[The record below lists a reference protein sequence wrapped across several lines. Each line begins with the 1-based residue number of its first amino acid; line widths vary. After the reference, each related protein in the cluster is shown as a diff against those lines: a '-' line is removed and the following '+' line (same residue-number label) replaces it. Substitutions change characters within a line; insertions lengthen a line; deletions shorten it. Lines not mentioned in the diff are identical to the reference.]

1 MRKRRYNDYPS
12 YIKKHFNERIQ
23 KISVNA
29 GFTCPNRVGEKGY
42 GGCTYCNNQ
51 TFNPAYTH
59 TEIPISTQIDKG
71 IQFFQHKYTTQK
83 YLAYF
88 QAYTNTYDEYNSLIQ
103 KYEQALQNKNVVGLV
118 IGTRPDCMTDELLD
132 YFKSKQKTH
141 YVSIEYGVEST
152 NDETLEYINRGH
164 SYAESVATITKT
176 ASYGLP
182 TGAHLILGLPKE
194 DRETILGH
202 AINLSKLPLTTIK
215 LHQLQLVRGTQMMVQ
230 HKRNP
235 EYFHL
240 YDADEYVD
248 LVVDF
253 LELLNPDF
261 VVERFISQSP
271 DKLLVAPRWGL
282 KNFEFV
288 AKVEKRLEER
298 DTYQGRL
305 HKVLVEK

>member
-1 MRKRRYNDYPS
+1 MNNRRYNDYSS
-12 YIKKHFNERIQ
+12 YIKRHFSHRIQ

-51 TFNPAYTH
+51 SFNPLYTQ
-59 TEIPISTQIDKG
+59 TEIPIETQLDKG
-71 IQFFQHKYTTQK
+71 IAFFSDKYKTQK

-88 QAYTNTYDEYNSLIQ
+88 QAYTNTYDEYDVLID
-103 KYEQALQNKNVVGLV
+103 KYEQALRNKNVVGLV

-132 YFKSKQKTH
+132 YFNKKQKTH

-152 NDETLEYINRGH
+152 ENKTLNYINRGH
-164 SYAESVATITKT
+164 SYEESVEAIRKT
-176 ASYGLP
+176 AAYGIP
-182 TGAHLILGLPKE
+182 TGAHLILGLPLE
-194 DRETILGH
+194 NREIILGH
-202 AINLSKLPLTTIK
+202 ARKLSALPLTTIK
-215 LHQLQLVRGTQMMVQ
+215 LHQLQLIRGTHMMVQ

-240 YDADEYVD
+240 YEADEYID
-248 LVVDF
+248 LVIDF

-261 VVERFISQSP
+261 IVERFISQSP
-271 DKLLVAPRWGL
+271 DKLLVAPKWGL

-288 AKVEKRLEER
+288 AKVEKRLKER
-298 DTYQGRL
+298 DTFQGRL
-305 HKVLVEK
+305 YKVLA

>member
-1 MRKRRYNDYPS
+1 MTKRRYNDYPS
-12 YIKKHFNERIQ
+12 YIKKHFHERIQ

-51 TFNPAYTH
+51 TFNPAYTQ
-59 TEIPISTQIDKG
+59 TEIPIGVQIDKG
-71 IQFFQHKYTTQK
+71 IQFFRHKYSTQK

-88 QAYTNTYDEYNSLIQ
+88 QAYTNTYDEYDVLIK
-103 KYEQALQNKNVVGLV
+103 KYEQALTNANVVGLV
-118 IGTRPDCMTDELLD
+118 IGTRPDCMTDELLE
-132 YFKSKQKTH
+132 YFTSKQKTH

-152 NDETLEYINRGH
+152 EDETLDYINRGH
-164 SYAESVATITKT
+164 SYAESVAAIEKT
-176 ASYGLP
+176 AAHGIP

-194 DRETILGH
+194 NRETILNH
-202 AINLSKLPLTTIK
+202 ARKLSELPLTTIK

-230 HKRNP
+230 YKRNP
-235 EYFHL
+235 EFFHL

-253 LELLNPDF
+253 LEILHPEF

-271 DKLLVAPRWGL
+271 DKLLIAPRWGL

-288 AKVEKRLEER
+288 ARVEKRLEER
-298 DTYQGRL
+298 NTYQGRL
-305 HKVLVEK
+305 HKVLV